1 MRPLLLYVCFI
12 LLSAYI
18 ANCSFQMSFFKELN
32 KEKIK
37 QNLIISPLSAYQLLS
52 LAANGAKEETLTQMV
67 LALGGKTLEEL
78 NKINLQILSQVK
90 QFSTVEIANAI
101 MTKFNPNSNFV
112 AIGQKYGASI
122 QTLKSA
128 SQVNS
133 WCNAKTHGKIKKII
147 DSLPDKVK
155 MILLNAVYFKG
166 FWSKQFKKSLT
177 MKKAFYNFN
186 DKSKEKKVNRMEIT
200 DDFQYYGDKEVQLV
214 KLPYKK
220 DSMSAIVILPNEKKN
235 INTFISELNDEKL
248 QHLIKKMSG
257 RKVRLELPKFEL
269 EYTSDLNGVLK
280 KLGMEK
286 PFNKYT
292 ANLLGIG
299 KDLYIDEIIQKTYMK
314 VDEEGTEAAAVT
326 VIKGRPKPSAKRIPR
341 IYPMIVNRPFL
352 FLLKNDKLPLNNEF
366 LFMSKI
372 EVL

>member
-37 QNLIISPLSAYQLLS
+37 QNLIISPLSAYQILS

-122 QTLKSA
+122 ETLKSA

-133 WCNAKTHGKIKKII
+133 WCRAKTHGKIKKII
-147 DSLPDKVK
+147 DSLPRELK

-186 DKSKEKKVNRMEIT
+186 DKSKEKKVYRMGIT
-200 DDFQYYGDKEVQLV
+200 DNFQYYGDKEVQLV

-248 QHLIKKMSG
+248 
-257 RKVRLELPKFEL
+257 
-269 EYTSDLNGVLK
+269 
-280 KLGMEK
+280 
-286 PFNKYT
+286 
-292 ANLLGIG
+292 
-299 KDLYIDEIIQKTYMK
+299 
-314 VDEEGTEAAAVT
+314 
-326 VIKGRPKPSAKRIPR
+326 
-341 IYPMIVNRPFL
+341 
-352 FLLKNDKLPLNNEF
+352 
-366 LFMSKI
+366 
-372 EVL
+372 

>member
-200 DDFQYYGDKEVQLV
+200 DDFQYYEDKEVQLV

-352 FLLKNDKLPLNNEF
+352 FLLKNDKLPLNNEL
-366 LFMSKI
+366 LFMAKI

>member
-1 MRPLLLYVCFI
+1 MRPLLLYVCFV

-37 QNLIISPLSAYQLLS
+37 QNLIISPLSAYQILS
-52 LAANGAKEETLTQMV
+52 LAANGAKKETLTQMV
-67 LALGGKTLEEL
+67 SALGGKTLEEL

-90 QFSTVEIANAI
+90 KFSTVEIANAI
-101 MTKFNPNSNFV
+101 MTKFNPNPNFV

-122 QTLKSA
+122 QALKSA

-133 WCNAKTHGKIKKII
+133 WCNAKTHGKIKKIV

-155 MILLNAVYFKG
+155 MMLLNAVYFKG

-186 DKSKEKKVNRMEIT
+186 DKSKEKKVNRMQIT

-248 QHLIKKMSG
+248 QRLIKKMSG
-257 RKVRLELPKFEL
+257 QKVRLELPKFEL
-269 EYTSDLNGVLK
+269 EYTSNLNGVLQT
-280 KLGMEK
+280 LGMEK
-286 PFNKYT
+286 PFNKHT

-299 KDLYIDEIIQKTYMK
+299 KDLYIDQIIQKTYMK

-326 VIKGRPKPSAKRIPR
+326 AITGNLKPAPIRRPI
-341 IYPMIVNRPFL
+341 IHPMIVNRPFL
-352 FLLKNDKLPLNNEF
+352 FLLKNDKLPLNNEL
-366 LFMSKI
+366 LFMAKI
-372 EVL
+372 EML